1 MCQMKIVL
9 GIETSC
15 DETAASVVREDGAIL
30 SNLIL
35 SQLEEHAAFG
45 GVVPEIAA
53 RAHLEHLDTLI
64 KAAII
69 DADITVSDL
78 SAVAATSGP
87 GLIGGVMVGMVAGK
101 AIAAAH
107 DLPFIGV
114 NHLEGHVLT
123 ARLTEKVTF
132 PYLVLLVSGGHTQIL
147 IAEDV
152 GKYKRLGTTL
162 DDALGECFDKSA
174 KLMGL
179 GYPGGPNLEKIAG
192 TCSDAKSA
200 IARFNLPLPM
210 RGRAGC
216 DFSFSGLKTAVRN
229 AIEALPEGDLQQNDI
244 AALACAFQHSVGD
257 ILKDRCQNAID
268 FFTMKYGQHY
278 PQNDTQ
284 NNTQGRA
291 MPAFVVCGGVA
302 ANQHIRAI
310 LKDLTRKAEMD
321 FMAPPLT
328 LCSDNAAMIAWTGL
342 ERLNKGLIDPLDIA
356 ARPRW
361 PLDPTAEKKPGA
373 GIKA

>member
-1 MCQMKIVL
+1 MKIVL

-15 DETAASVVREDGAIL
+15 DETAASVVREDGTIL
-30 SNLIL
+30 SNLVL

-64 KAAII
+64 KAAIH
-69 DADITVSDL
+69 DADIQFSDL

-107 DLPFIGV
+107 NLPFIGV

-123 ARLTEKVTF
+123 ARLAEKVTF

-179 GYPGGPNLEKIAG
+179 GYPGGPNLEKIA
-192 TCSDAKSA
+192 AKCTDSKT
-200 IARFNLPLPM
+200 ARERFALPLPM
-210 RGRAGC
+210 HGRAGC

-229 AIEALPEGDLQQNDI
+229 AIEALPAGDLQEKDI

-257 ILKDRCQNAID
+257 ILKDRCQNAMNS
-268 FFTMKYGQHY
+268 FQQYY

-284 NNTQGRA
+284 TNA
-291 MPAFVVCGGVA
+291 LPAFVVCGGVA
-302 ANQHIRAI
+302 ANQHIRTI

-342 ERLNKGLIDPLDIA
+342 ERLNKGLTDPLDIA

-361 PLDPTAEKKPGA
+361 PLDPTAEKKLGA
-373 GIKA
+373 GVKA